1 MTTPQPL
8 HHYKELLLHSDF
20 VKELIQS
27 EYEDDA
33 QDAID
38 RFNAGDD
45 DELWDL
51 LEDHKYDRWSPEE
64 TIEAA
69 GPDYDIFEIEIFAL
83 GPVFFIR
90 ANEFD
95 EIGYFDS
102 VSDAISYAKSE
113 YEEWINALD
122 EREYCDDEE
131 EDEDEEE

>member
-8 HHYKELLLHSDF
+8 QHYKELLLHSDF

-27 EYEDDA
+27 EYEEDA

-38 RFNAGDD
+38 RFNAGVD

-51 LEDHKYDRWSPEE
+51 LEDHKYDRWSPEA

-69 GPDYDIFEIEIFAL
+69 GPDNDIFEIEIFAL

-102 VSDAISYAKSE
+102 VSDAISYAERE
-113 YEEWINALD
+113 YEELINALH
-122 EREYCDDEE
+122 EREYYDDDE
-131 EDEDEEE
+131 EDEEE